1 MTDMSE
7 SIALESSTPAPAS
20 APSEALS
27 LRSALEASYDKS
39 VSHQAAPTESAP
51 SAAQA
56 PAATM
61 VSAQPTSAAPAPLET
76 QAPAEGGPPTTAPVT
91 TEVSAPEAPSDIPQR
106 IAKRWTPETWA
117 ALPPAVKAEFAN
129 YESDIGRLV
138 SRYGQ
143 SAQSW
148 SRLEQTVAPYMPLI
162 QAEKGDVYSAV
173 GNLMET
179 ARILRQ
185 GTPDQKL
192 GLILQTCATFGVPLQ
207 RNAQGEIVVPM
218 PSTSADTLSR
228 LNAAERHHL
237 TTTAAADYTAR
248 DSVASTL
255 DAYIARPDRP
265 HLQLEGF
272 MAAMAQ
278 IISTGQAS
286 DLDGAY
292 EAATWLHPQSR
303 AQAILEHNRKEAERL
318 SARSATASAAA
329 VSVPGNSTGKPALN
343 ASNLGLR
350 DTLAAALE
358 GQLS

>member
-1 MTDMSE
+1 MNENATT
-7 SIALESSTPAPAS
+7 IPSSTE
-20 APSEALS
+20 PSEATS

-39 VSHQAAPTESAP
+39 MSTATSTPAPTPALSTSAP
-51 SAAQA
+51 A

-61 VSAQPTSAAPAPLET
+61 ASAATATPAPAATSSDSTAPAPT
-76 QAPAEGGPPTTAPVT
+76 ANAPSPTDPASP
-91 TEVSAPEAPSDIPQR
+91 AAPSDSSPEIPQR

-162 QAEKGDVYSAV
+162 QAERSDVFTAV

-207 RNAQGEIVVPM
+207 RNEQGQIVVPL
-218 PSTSADTLSR
+218 PSASAETLTR
-228 LNAAERHHL
+228 LNVAERQHL
-237 TTTAAADYTAR
+237 TNTAAADYTAR

-265 HLQLEGF
+265 YLQLEGF

-278 IISTGQAS
+278 AISSGQAS
-286 DLDGAY
+286 DLDSAY
-292 EAATWLHPQSR
+292 EAVTWLHPQSR
-303 AQAILEHNRKEAERL
+303 AQAILEHNRREAERL

-343 ASNLGLR
+343 VSNMGLR
-350 DTLAAALE
+350 DTLAAALD

>member
-1 MTDMSE
+1 MDE
-7 SIALESSTPAPAS
+7 NLTPAPTS
-20 APSEALS
+20 TESSEATS

-39 VSHQAAPTESAP
+39 MGTAAPAPASTSAP
-51 SAAQA
+51 APTSA

-61 VSAQPTSAAPAPLET
+61 ATAATAPSAPASTVESSTPSSTAPAAPTDPAPG
-76 QAPAEGGPPTTAPVT
+76 PAASE
-91 TEVSAPEAPSDIPQR
+91 PSSEIPQR

-148 SRLEQTVAPYMPLI
+148 GRLEQTVAPYMPLI
-162 QAEKGDVYSAV
+162 QAERSDVFTAV

-207 RNAQGEIVVPM
+207 RNEQGQIVVPL
-218 PSTSADTLSR
+218 PSASAETLTR
-228 LNAAERHHL
+228 LNMAERQHL
-237 TTTAAADYTAR
+237 TNTAAADYTAR

-265 HLQLEGF
+265 YLQLEGF

-278 IISTGQAS
+278 AISSGQAS
-286 DLDGAY
+286 DLDSAY
-292 EAATWLHPQSR
+292 EAVTWLHPQSR
-303 AQAILEHNRKEAERL
+303 AQAILEHNRREAERL

-343 ASNLGLR
+343 VSNMGLR
-350 DTLAAALE
+350 DTLAAALD